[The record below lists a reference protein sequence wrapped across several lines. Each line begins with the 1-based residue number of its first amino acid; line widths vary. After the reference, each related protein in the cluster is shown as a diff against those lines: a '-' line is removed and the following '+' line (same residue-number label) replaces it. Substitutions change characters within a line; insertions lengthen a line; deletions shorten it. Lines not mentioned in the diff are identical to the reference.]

1 MKSKLSPNR
10 ARTASRNSRH
20 AQHHLLRV
28 RLMSYD
34 IHIVRTDSWLD
45 SAENPITKSQLDELI
60 ASDPQL
66 TWSTDDWVDMSDDDG
81 QVTRHFFIIWKM
93 SKRD

>member
-1 MKSKLSPNR
+1 
-10 ARTASRNSRH
+10 
-20 AQHHLLRV
+20 
-28 RLMSYD
+28 MSYD

-45 SAENPITKSQLDELI
+45 SAENPITKSQVDELI

-81 QVTRHFFIIWKM
+81 QVTRHFFIIWNGEPCW
-93 SKRD
+93 SKSLRNWMRT